1 MEGTAVMKSFL
12 AGAIAGGVVM
22 WFWGDEIRAM
32 VDDATSGMR
41 SKTAD
46 RLQGVAETLHSVADT
61 VDQGLSGATSQPR
74 VS

>member
-1 MEGTAVMKSFL
+1 MKSFL

-41 SKTAD
+41 SQTAGHLQGVAD
-46 RLQGVAETLHSVADT
+46 RLQSVADT
-61 VDQGLSGATSQPR
+61 VDQGLTGATSQPR